1 MTQYLSNFDQKVEP
15 TETYIDPVSKIRV
28 STPENLIDTD
38 FEYGLQGTKWETVE
52 LVNNIPSFYVS
63 DSDRPLSTVSS
74 VTASVGSDIIE
85 VTTIAEHGLLPG
97 SPIDVRGLSSRTGEG
112 KFLIKSVPS
121 PTTFTYN
128 ANGVQTF
135 NGNIGNIYTTITPGN
150 FYSGSQIP
158 YKKDVGV
165 TSDTDIPSTITV
177 ETPYEH
183 GNIIGSNIYL
193 VNTFGTKE
201 ITMSNT
207 TIQAPDNRPYIDYED
222 SITKQFSPT
231 NSKTET
237 KQMRS
242 TYYKKFS
249 ALDVDVTANTI
260 AWPGNELKN
269 GDCLLYVP
277 SSGDLA
283 IGGMARFQ
291 IYYVVSVTPNSVQL
305 SLTRGGAAVNFT
317 TTGSYNF
324 GQAGLHLV
332 YEIAAMAR
340 TSTQTRLTH
349 RDALFS
355 GDNSGWDWA
364 TYNWGLGRTQPSKM
378 ALIARNGATVD
389 TRITNRYY
397 STALSTQMVMPE
409 LTTTPGLFNFI
420 EDFERYNQSA
430 TFSPS
435 VFAQNNTGLYFTDT
449 APFTISANTFTV
461 TASTYFF
468 VPLVFDEERDSLFSQ
483 SHGLTNG
490 QQVNLFVDAGANMLR
505 SASSNV
511 FTNTNANTVVPEG
524 QYIAEVLSPDRFRLV
539 GNRIVQ
545 ATGTYTI
552 NASVDNLVN
561 NSFYF
566 QDHGYTGGEVVTVR
580 QESTGTLPNTPATIL
595 SINAKTV
602 NGNLRGAWTILNNF
616 MNGYTDTL
624 TNHRDVVLNGFSDS
638 NIFIGTGVASG
649 TSGINSVFYDSLLL
663 SEEGFGEVT
672 SGDMYL
678 NRQSPG
684 IISDA
689 ASGTILAGRNFS
701 FTGTKW
707 LQSIPVP
714 HYSLLFAN
722 DATTI
727 TPQRFEAFL
736 RADFPSTSASYSF
749 NNRSYTVGSNT
760 NWRATAN
767 FVWSTR
773 STATNMVQFE
783 VVLWNEDWNGPF
795 TNSFTANAG
804 SGSTSRSITGTSNTK
819 YLRFISTFMVQAN
832 TPMTNANADTLISNL
847 VSNFANNFVNPTLE
861 PNSQQ
866 VVRVVNKDRFFLEN
880 PTTFLEVDLEDSG
893 LPEITF
899 SQAAIQGVLD
909 GAYPISE
916 IPSESS
922 FKFPVPFLAAETDV
936 IISAST
942 VSNNL
947 IQVTGG
953 HNFIPGARARYFNN
967 GLTTI
972 TGLTND
978 QSYYVYVKDEFFI
991 GFANTYEDAIR
1002 GNLVSISAGTGSHSL
1017 FINTIN
1023 GRSSGAGTIDV
1034 ERGSRDISGT
1044 GTLFKR
1050 YFKVGDTIGI
1060 KDNSTNPGSIETF
1073 TIATIADDT
1082 TLQLTSEPN
1091 FTATD
1096 TKYFIETKIYM
1107 RPDGYSAHRPFDG
1120 GVEIA
1125 AGTSPNSQIIRQT
1138 RKYFRYQSGKGI
1150 QTSLAINFNPPV
1162 QLETLFSSGLTATA
1176 KTRYP
1181 HRLTANANIT
1191 ISGSVDSVYNG
1202 NFSVNQLLD
1211 DFTFTYTL
1219 PSTPTTTLPAGIIQ
1233 FNMNGYT
1240 GSYTRA
1246 GMYDTQNGFFFEYDG
1261 NDVWC
1266 VRRSSTQQ
1274 ISGKVAVFNNESLIV
1289 GTDTNFRGQLVEG
1302 DMIVIR
1308 GGSYRVVKIRSNLEL
1323 VVSPQYKGST
1333 ATDVIV
1339 TKTVDT
1345 KVKQANW
1352 SIDPCDGTGPSGYDL
1367 NLNKIQMAYM
1377 DYSWYGAGKIRYGFK
1392 DTLGHVKYVHEFVH
1406 NNNMDEAYM
1415 RSGNLPA
1422 RYEIEN
1428 SASFTYSPTLFH
1440 WGTSIIMDGGYDD
1453 DGAYLFTSTSN
1464 NLSFTNGATLSA
1476 TTNAASALTDTRI
1489 SNSNLRTYR
1498 VRLQFPVADASK
1510 FSAGTPLYTVDG
1522 QLNGQRVE
1530 YSSISGTN
1538 VQVFVL
1544 LGDFA
1549 QAPVAFPV
1557 VASGVVVSIGAPAV
1571 DTSSFNLGTDNIP
1584 LVTIRLAPSV
1594 DSGLSGDLG
1603 SREIINRMQLKLNE
1617 IGLILTHDCEV
1628 SLVLNGDLS
1637 NVLWENVNSP
1647 SLSQLIKHNPGD
1659 RIVGGTNVFSF
1670 RAAGGTTDN
1679 TGNRLSNTSNFSLG
1693 DLINMGNSI
1702 LGGNGVFPNGPDI
1715 LTVVVRVV
1723 NTAGINAVN
1732 RFVASGRITWSESQA

>member
-1 MTQYLSNFDQKVEP
+1 MTQFLSNFDQKVEP
-15 TETYIDPVSKIRV
+15 TETYVDPVSKIRV

-63 DSDRPLSTVSS
+63 DSDRPLSTISA
-74 VTASVGSDIIE
+74 VTAAAGSNIIT

-112 KFLIKSVPS
+112 KFLIRSVPDL
-121 PTTFTYN
+121 TTFTYN

-158 YKKDVGV
+158 YKKDVGI
-165 TSDTDIPSTITV
+165 TSDTDVPSTITV

-201 ITMSNT
+201 ITMTDTS
-207 TIQAPDNRPYIDYED
+207 IQAPDNRPYVDFSDTIV
-222 SITKQFSPT
+222 KQFSPT
-231 NSKTET
+231 NNRTET

-249 ALDVDVTANTI
+249 ASAVDVTANTI
-260 AWPGNELKN
+260 AWAGHELKN

-277 SSGDLA
+277 PSGDVA
-283 IGGMARFQ
+283 IGGMSRFQ
-291 IYYVVSVTPNSVQL
+291 IYYVVSQTPSTIQL

-332 YEIAAMAR
+332 YEIAAMER

-355 GDNSGWDWA
+355 GDNSGWDWS
-364 TYNWGLGRTQPSKM
+364 TFNWGLGRTQPQKM

-397 STALSTQMVMPE
+397 STAVNTQMVMPE
-409 LTTTPGLFNFI
+409 TATTPGLFNFI
-420 EDFERYNQSA
+420 EDFERYTQSA

-435 VFAQNNTGLYFTDT
+435 VFAQNNNGLYFTDT
-449 APFTISANTFTV
+449 APFTVPATSFAVTGATF
-461 TASTYFF
+461 FF
-468 VPLVFDEERDSLFSQ
+468 VPLVFDEERDSFFSA
-483 SHGLTNG
+483 SHGLSNG
-490 QQVNLFVDAGANMLR
+490 QEVNFFVDAGANLIK
-505 SASSNV
+505 SASTTL
-511 FTNTNANTVVPEG
+511 FTNTNANTILSEG
-524 QYIAEVLSPDRFRLV
+524 QYVAEVLSPDRFRLV

-552 NASVDNLVN
+552 NASIDNLAN

-580 QESTGTLPNTPATIL
+580 QEVPGTLPNTVASIL
-595 SINAKTV
+595 PISGKTV
-602 NGNLRGAWTILNNF
+602 NGNLKGAWTILNNF
-616 MNGYTDTL
+616 MNTYTDSL
-624 TNHRDVVLNGFSDS
+624 ANHRDLVLDGFAGS
-638 NIFIGTGVASG
+638 NIFVGTGVASG
-649 TSGINSVFYDSLLL
+649 TSGVNSVFYNSLLL
-663 SEEGFGEVT
+663 SEDGFGEIT

-678 NRQSPG
+678 NKQEPG
-684 IISDA
+684 IIADA
-689 ASGTILAGRNFS
+689 AAGTILVGRNFS

-707 LQSIPVP
+707 LQNISVP
-714 HYSLLFAN
+714 HYSTLFAN
-722 DATTI
+722 DATI

-749 NNRSYTVGSNT
+749 NNRSYTVGSNS

-773 STATNMVQFE
+773 SSATNMVQFE
-783 VVLWNEDWNGPF
+783 VVLWNEDWNDLF
-795 TNSFTANAG
+795 TNSFTAVPG
-804 SGSTSRSITGTSNTK
+804 SGTATRSITGTGNTK
-819 YLRFISTFMVQAN
+819 YVRFISTFMVQAN
-832 TPMTNANADTLISNL
+832 TPMSNANADSLISNL
-847 VSNFANNFVNPTLE
+847 VNNFANNFVHPTLD

-866 VVRVVNKDRFFLEN
+866 VIRVINKDRFFLEN

-899 SQAAIQGVLD
+899 SQAGIQGVVD

-916 IPSESS
+916 IPTESS
-922 FKFPVPFLAAETDV
+922 FKFPVPFLAAETNV

-942 VSNNL
+942 ISNNL
-947 IQVTGG
+947 IQVTSG
-953 HNFIPGARARYFNN
+953 HNFIPGTRARYFNN

-972 TGLTND
+972 SGLTND
-978 QSYYVYVKDEFFI
+978 ESYYVFVKDEFSI
-991 GFANTYEDAIR
+991 GFAATYENALR
-1002 GNLVSISAGTGSHSL
+1002 GNLISISAGTGLHSL
-1017 FINTIN
+1017 LTNSVN
-1023 GRSSGAGTIDV
+1023 GRSSGSGTINV
-1034 ERGSRDISGT
+1034 VRGSKSILGI

-1050 YFKVGDTIGI
+1050 YFKVGDSIGI
-1060 KDNSTNPGSIETF
+1060 KDNSTTPGSIETF
-1073 TIATIADDT
+1073 TIATIADDA

-1091 FTATD
+1091 FSATD

-1125 AGTSPNSQIIRQT
+1125 AGTSPNAQIIRQT

-1181 HRLTANANIT
+1181 HRLTANSNIT
-1191 ISGSVDSVYNG
+1191 VSGSVDPVYNG
-1202 NFSVNQLLD
+1202 NFAVLQLID

-1219 PSTPTTTLPAGIIQ
+1219 ATTPTTTLPSGIIQ

-1240 GSYTRA
+1240 GSFTRG
-1246 GMYDTQNGFFFEYDG
+1246 GMFDTQNGFFFEYDG
-1261 NDVWC
+1261 RDIWC

-1274 ISGKVAVFNNESLIV
+1274 ISGKVAVFNNESLVV

-1308 GGSYRVVKIRSNLEL
+1308 GGSYRIVKIRSNLEL
-1323 VVSPQYKGST
+1323 VISPQYKGST

-1345 KVKQANW
+1345 KVKQSNW
-1352 SIDPCDGTGPSGYDL
+1352 SIDPADGTGPSGYNL

-1440 WGTSIIMDGGYDD
+1440 WGTSVIMDGGYDD

-1464 NLSFTNGATLSA
+1464 NLSFTNGATLTA
-1476 TTNAASALTDTRI
+1476 TTNAASALTETRI
-1489 SNSNLRTYR
+1489 PNSNLRRYR

-1510 FSAGTPLYTVDG
+1510 FSAGTPLYSPDESLSG
-1522 QLNGQRVE
+1522 QVVE
-1530 YSSISGTN
+1530 YSSISGAN
-1538 VQVFVL
+1538 VQVFIL
-1544 LGDFA
+1544 IGDYA
-1549 QAPVAFPV
+1549 QQPVGFPV
-1557 VASGVVVSIGAPAV
+1557 VGSGVVVSVGAPAI
-1571 DTSSFNLGTDNIP
+1571 DLGTFNLGTDDIP

-1628 SLVLNGDLS
+1628 SLVLNPDLS
-1637 NVLWENVNSP
+1637 NVSWEKVNSP

-1679 TGNRLSNTSNFSLG
+1679 LGNRLSNTSNFNLG

-1702 LGGNGVFPNGPDI
+1702 LGGNGVFPNGPDV
-1715 LTVVVRVV
+1715 LTVTVRVV
-1723 NTAGINAVN
+1723 NTAGINATN
-1732 RFVASGRITWSESQA
+1732 RFIASGRITWSESQA

>member
-74 VTASVGSDIIE
+74 VTATNGSNIIE
-85 VTTIAEHGLLPG
+85 VTTIAAHGLLPG
-97 SPIDVRGLSSRTGEG
+97 SPIDVRGLSSRTAEG
-112 KFLIKSVPS
+112 KFLIKNVSS
-121 PTTFTYN
+121 PTTFSYI
-128 ANGVQTF
+128 ANGIQSF

-158 YKKDVGV
+158 YRPDVGV

-207 TIQAPDNRPYIDYED
+207 AIQAPDNRPFVDFSETIV
-222 SITKQFSPT
+222 KQFSPT
-231 NSKTET
+231 NSMTET

-249 ALDVDVTANTI
+249 ATAVDTTANTI
-260 AWPGNELKN
+260 AWVGNELRN

-291 IYYVVSVTPNSVQL
+291 IFYVVGRTATTIQL
-305 SLTRGGAAVNFT
+305 SQTRGGAAVNFT
-317 TTGSYNF
+317 STGTYNF

-332 YEIAAMAR
+332 YEIAAVAR

-349 RDALFS
+349 RAALFS
-355 GDNSGWDWA
+355 GDQSGWDWA
-364 TYNWGLGRTQPSKM
+364 TFNWGLGRTQPQKM

-389 TRITNRYY
+389 TRLTNRYY
-397 STALSTQMVMPE
+397 SSAVNTQMVMPE
-409 LTTTPGLFNFI
+409 VTTTPGLFNFI

-449 APFTISANTFTV
+449 APFTLALNTTTVSA
-461 TASTYFF
+461 ATYFF
-468 VPLVFDEERDSLFSQ
+468 VPLVFDEERDSLFAQ
-483 SHGLTNG
+483 SHGLSNG

-505 SASSNV
+505 SASTTT
-511 FTNTNANTVVPEG
+511 FTNTNSNTVLPEG
-524 QYIAEVLSPDRFRLV
+524 QYVAEVLSPDRFRLV
-539 GNRIVQ
+539 NNRIVQ

-552 NASVDNLVN
+552 NASVDNLSK

-566 QDHGYTGGEVVTVR
+566 TDHGYTGGEVVTVK
-580 QESTGTLPNTPATIL
+580 QGTPGDLPNTPASAL
-595 SINAKTV
+595 AINAKTV
-602 NGNLRGAWTILNNF
+602 SGNLKGAWTILNNF
-616 MNGYTDTL
+616 MNTYTDSL
-624 TNHRDVVLNGFSDS
+624 ANHRDIVLNGFAGS
-638 NIFIGTGVASG
+638 NIFVGTGVSSG
-649 TSGINSVFYDSLLL
+649 TSGVSSIFYDSVLL
-663 SEEGFGEVT
+663 SEDGLGQTTF
-672 SGDMYL
+672 GDMYL
-678 NRQSPG
+678 NKQEPG

-689 ASGTILAGRNFS
+689 AAGSILAGRNFS

-707 LQSIPVP
+707 LQSISVP
-714 HYSLLFAN
+714 HYSVLFAN
-722 DATTI
+722 DPTI

-736 RADFPSTSASYSF
+736 KADFPSTSASYSF
-749 NNRSYTVGSNT
+749 NNRAYTVGLNT

-783 VVLWNEDWNGPF
+783 VVLWNEDWNGEF
-795 TNSFTANAG
+795 TNSFIANSG
-804 SGSTSRSITGTSNTK
+804 SGTTTRSIGGANNTK
-819 YLRFISTFMVQAN
+819 YVRFISTFMVQAN

-847 VSNFANNFVNPTLE
+847 VTNFANNFVFPVLE

-866 VVRVVNKDRFFLEN
+866 VIRVVNKDRFVLEN
-880 PTTFLEVDLEDSG
+880 PATFLQVDIEDSG

-899 SQAAIQGVLD
+899 TQAAIQGVID

-922 FKFPVPFLAAETDV
+922 FKFPVPFQASETDV
-936 IISAST
+936 IINAPT
-942 VSNNL
+942 ILNNL
-947 IQVTGG
+947 VQVTAG
-953 HNFIPGARARYFNN
+953 HNFIPGTRARYFNN
-967 GLTTI
+967 DLTTI
-972 TGLTND
+972 PGLTND
-978 QSYYVYVKDEFFI
+978 QSYYIFVKDEFFV
-991 GFANTYEDAIR
+991 GFADTYEDAIR
-1002 GNLVSISAGTGSHSL
+1002 GNLVEISAGSGLHSL
-1017 FINTIN
+1017 LINTIN
-1023 GRSSGAGTIDV
+1023 GRSAGAGTINV
-1034 ERGSRDISGT
+1034 ERGNRDILGE

-1060 KDNSTNPGSIETF
+1060 KNNSTNPGSIEIF
-1073 TIATIADDT
+1073 TIATIADDS

-1091 FTATD
+1091 FDATA

-1181 HRLTANANIT
+1181 HRLTPNSNIT
-1191 ISGSVDSVYNG
+1191 VSGSVDSVYNG
-1202 NFSVNQLLD
+1202 NFSVNALLD

-1219 PSTPTTTLPAGIIQ
+1219 PSIPTTTLPAGIIQ

-1246 GMYDTQNGFFFEYDG
+1246 GMFDNQNGFFFEYDG

-1274 ISGKVAVFNNESLIV
+1274 ISGKVSVFNNESLVV
-1289 GTDTNFRGQLVEG
+1289 GIDTNFRGQLSEG

-1308 GGSYRVVKIRSNLEL
+1308 GGSYRIVKIRSNLEL

-1415 RSGNLPA
+1415 RSGNLPG

-1440 WGTSIIMDGGYDD
+1440 WGTSIIMDGRYDD

-1464 NLSFTNGATLSA
+1464 NLSFTNGATLTA
-1476 TTNAASALTDTRI
+1476 TTNANSLLTDTRI

-1498 VRLQFPVADASK
+1498 VRLQFPSSDASK
-1510 FSAGTPLYTVDG
+1510 FSAGTPLYTIDG

-1530 YSSISGTN
+1530 YSSISGSN
-1538 VQVFVL
+1538 VQVFIL

-1549 QAPVAFPV
+1549 TAPVSFPV
-1557 VASGVVVSIGAPAV
+1557 VASGTVVSIGAPAA
-1571 DTSSFNLGTDNIP
+1571 DTSTFNLGTDQIP

-1603 SREIINRMQLKLNE
+1603 AREIINRMQLKLNE

-1647 SLSQLIKHNPGD
+1647 SLSQLIRHNPGD

-1670 RAAGGTTDN
+1670 RAAGGTTDPS
-1679 TGNRLSNTSNFSLG
+1679 GNRLSNTSNFSLG